1 MVMPRA
7 ASHGVFEPEQ
17 LEILQRVFDQACIDR
32 GHSRVG
38 IDAENLAATIMH
50 LFHTGIV
57 SEADLHVA
65 LKKLDKRP

>member
-7 ASHGVFEPEQ
+7 ASQGGVFEPEQ

-38 IDAENLAATIMH
+38 IDAEILAATIIR

-65 LKKLDKRP
+65 LDKRA

>member
-7 ASHGVFEPEQ
+7 AAQGGVFEPEQ

-38 IDAENLAATIMH
+38 IDAEILAATIIR

-65 LKKLDKRP
+65 PDKRT